1 MATRTADGNIIKAP
15 PDGTISLA
23 QANAEQR
30 EIDKTIRAEKDQA
43 GKLAHAAIDAAFQ
56 SPLHAGRRQ
65 QKSLR
70 AAGE

>member
-1 MATRTADGNIIKAP
+1 MAKRE
-15 PDGTISLA
+15 PDGTITLA

-30 EIDKTIRAEKDQA
+30 EIDKTIRAEKEQA

-65 QKSLR
+65 QKNMR
-70 AAGE
+70 AGD